1 MKRRNLTTEPTFH
14 GYPILTDKRH
24 GLAADTRMLREIKR
38 QFDYAEDTKSKA
50 FFYRYD
56 LRFPSDMKN
65 VPQDNGHFS
74 RFASAYQ
81 KNLARKGLRPQYV
94 ATREQASSDAHQH
107 YHVLGIV
114 DGQKTQNE
122 YGILKTAERLWENE
136 LELEADG
143 RHGLVY
149 FCDRDKKTGERMRNG
164 MMIDRN
170 SHDCSIVKDRC
181 FQRASYLAKEN
192 TKNTPQGQREFF
204 ASRLPAEYRP
214 VKPPKK
220 RS

>member
-24 GLAADTRMLREIKR
+24 GLAADTRMLREIER

-50 FFYRYD
+50 FFFRFD
-56 LRFPSDMKN
+56 LRFPSDMEN
-65 VPQDNGHFS
+65 VPGDNGHFR

-81 KNLARKGLRPQYV
+81 KNLSRRGLSPQYV
-94 ATREQASSDAHQH
+94 ATREQATTDAHQH
-107 YHVLGIV
+107 YHMLVMV
-114 DGQKTQNE
+114 DGQKIQNE
-122 YGILKTAERLWENE
+122 YGLLKTAERLWENE
-136 LELEADG
+136 VGLEADG
-143 RHGLVY
+143 RHGLVF
-149 FCDRDKKTGERMRNG
+149 FCNRDKKTGELMHNG

-214 VKPPKK
+214 VKPPRKGN
-220 RS
+220 